1 MKAIREILA
10 AVRHADD
17 LYNLIEEGDKIVVGV
32 SGGKDS
38 FCLLRVLHDYQKFSP
53 VHFEIQPV
61 MLDLGFD
68 DFDPTIAVEYTKS
81 LGMDLIVEE
90 CKEIYRILKMNTKD
104 EKHLP
109 CSICSRMR
117 KASINRVAL
126 RLHYNKVAFAH
137 HMDDAIETKLMNEIY
152 GGREATF
159 SPKMHLEKTDIVF
172 IRPFIL
178 VREKQIERMV
188 REEGIETM
196 SSYCPAD
203 HHTMREE
210 IKNDLKY
217 IYKKY
222 PVSYDNFPTAL
233 SNYKRLDLYND
244 KLELKLDNG
253 YVISPVVMRDQ
264 MIDYINVVP
273 PKALKNID
281 KDDELYLISYKK
293 PLGAFTLKESNDEVV
308 ICDIYLK
315 NKKDEV
321 TTCLIK
327 YFTEHKVP
335 KKIVVK

>member
-10 AVRHADD
+10 AVRRADD

-38 FCLLRVLHDYQKFSP
+38 FCLLRVLHDYQKFSQI
-53 VHFEIQPV
+53 HFEIQPV
-61 MLDLGFD
+61 MLDMGFD
-68 DFDPTIAVEYTKS
+68 NFDPTPAIEYTRS
-81 LGMDLIVEE
+81 LGMELIVEE

-117 KASINRVAL
+117 KATINRVAL

-137 HMDDAIETKLMNEIY
+137 HMDDALETKLMNEIY

-159 SPKMHLEKTDIVF
+159 APKMHLAKTDIIF

-188 REEGIETM
+188 REEEITPM
-196 SSYCPAD
+196 PSACPAD
-203 HHTMREE
+203 KHTMREE
-210 IKNDLKY
+210 MKQELNA

-222 PVSYDNFPTAL
+222 PISYKNLPTTL

-253 YVISPVVMRDQ
+253 YVITPIVMRDQ
-264 MIDYINVVP
+264 MIDYISVVP
-273 PKALKNID
+273 SSALKKIS
-281 KDDELYLISYKK
+281 KEDELYLISYKK
-293 PLGAFTLKESNDEVV
+293 PLGAFTVKEGENEL
-308 ICDIYLK
+308 ILTNIYLK

-321 TTCLIK
+321 ITCLVK
-327 YFTEHKVP
+327 YFTEHNVP
-335 KKIVVK
+335 KKIIVK